1 MAQIFHSDSESDF
14 WSDLEGKVK
23 EEKKEIERKDHEKL
37 EEPSV
42 EAKAQEFME
51 TVPVIFYRDQMA
63 SILASMRIAS
73 DMQLE
78 ARLISSTKAL
88 NKQHEAELKALKA
101 LHSTEV
107 KSLKDE
113 FVSLEKVLKAK
124 DSRISM
130 LERQLIDQEQRTSY
144 LRIDKGNK
152 YSEEEKIKELK
163 EEMKYNRMGF
173 DIQIAHMKEL
183 VAIYQKETDKA
194 NAELELL
201 KTKIIENLQEFE
213 SKKSELDQEVK
224 DVKDL
229 AEIRVKV
236 IQDKYE
242 KFKEDVDKEL
252 NIRFVINKRQNEFIE
267 LLKKELKLAKTVI
280 ETPRLNEKYL
290 KRLGR
295 RGFSLSGAIEEER
308 IMQGVSKGVKSKVMN
323 KKHSIISS
331 SFSTSASPI
340 YSNASELELN
350 YSSRFIGDSKLH

>member
-1 MAQIFHSDSESDF
+1 MAQIFRSDSEDDF
-14 WSDLEGKVK
+14 WSDLENKDRL
-23 EEKKEIERKDHEKL
+23 EEKVAETQDKEKH
-37 EEPSV
+37 EEPSI

-78 ARLISSTKAL
+78 TRLIRSTKAL

-107 KSLKDE
+107 KSLKGE
-113 FVSLEKVLKAK
+113 FVSLEKELKAK
-124 DSRISM
+124 DMRISM

-144 LRIDKGNK
+144 LRLDKGNK

-163 EEMKYNRMGF
+163 EEMKYNRIGF

-194 NAELELL
+194 NAESELL
-201 KTKIIENLQEFE
+201 KAKIIENLEEFE
-213 SKKSELDQEVK
+213 SKKSELQQEIK
-224 DVKDL
+224 DAKDL
-229 AEIRVKV
+229 AEIKVKV
-236 IQDKYE
+236 IHDKYE
-242 KFKEDVDKEL
+242 KFKEDVEKEL

-295 RGFSLSGAIEEER
+295 RGFSLSGAIEEEK
-308 IMQGVSKGVKSKVMN
+308 IMQGVSKAVKSKVMN